1 MPLTTVV
8 IMEQE
13 MDPDDTEQVLS
24 PIKLYSARD
33 CQYVYILTLV
43 QQLKGDQECK
53 PIPGRSMCNYYWC
66 HKTWVR
72 GWASVVWRSGELN
85 FDSDP
90 LRLLLMVSDKIFD

>member
-66 HKTWVR
+66 HKTRVR
-72 GWASVVWRSGELN
+72 GWTPQSQSFCSMEIKRR
-85 FDSDP
+85 F
-90 LRLLLMVSDKIFD
+90 